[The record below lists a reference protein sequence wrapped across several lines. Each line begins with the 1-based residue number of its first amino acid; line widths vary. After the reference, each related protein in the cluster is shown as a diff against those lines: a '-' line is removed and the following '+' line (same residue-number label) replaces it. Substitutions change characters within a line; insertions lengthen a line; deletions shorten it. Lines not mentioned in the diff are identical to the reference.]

1 MRDTK
6 RREGGRARVGVLL
19 FLLVVSAALLLA
31 DKLIPPYWVYLSLL
45 DPVKEAALLAAAT
58 QGDEARARMQLVT
71 AARAQGVELDEDD
84 IEITQGAPGLIVR
97 ISWVTPVRLLRYH
110 YNLHFSIEQT
120 AHHP

>member
-1 MRDTK
+1 MRDAK
-6 RREGGRARVGVLL
+6 RWEGGRARVGVLL
-19 FLLVVSAALLLA
+19 FLLVVSAALFLA

-58 QGDEARARMQLVT
+58 QGGEARARTQLAT
-71 AARAQGVELDEDD
+71 AAGAQGVELDAGD
-84 IEITQGAPGLIVR
+84 IEIARGAQGLTVR
-97 ISWVTPVRLLRYH
+97 ISWVTPVRLLRFH

>member
-1 MRDTK
+1 MRDAK

-19 FLLVVSAALLLA
+19 FLLVVSAALFLA

-58 QGDEARARMQLVT
+58 QGGEARARTQLAT
-71 AARAQGVELDEDD
+71 AARAQGIELGEDA
-84 IEITQGAPGLIVR
+84 IEITQGAPGLSVR
-97 ISWVTPVRLLRYH
+97 ISWVTSLRLLRYH

-120 AHHP
+120 ARHP